1 MNYPVDMRMI
11 KVYINIQ
18 EILQECLRQIHV
30 NIQAGPIPATYHA
43 MKPQAQKYPP
53 PWIHCRS
60 VLG

>member
-30 NIQAGPIPATYHA
+30 NIQVGPIPATYHA
-43 MKPQAQKYPP
+43 MKPQEQK
-53 PWIHCRS
+53 
-60 VLG
+60 